1 MKAVEAIV
9 EARKHEAEG
18 PMSSSA
24 VLCRERAEA
33 LARKGEERLALAQ
46 AARSLAYSLGVFH
59 PTTKQVASAAGLVRA

>member
-1 MKAVEAIV
+1 MSAALADVIPTRREV
-9 EARKHEAEG
+9 

>member
-9 EARKHEAEG
+9 EARRHEAEG

-33 LARKGEERLALAQ
+33 LARKGEERLALEQ
-46 AARSLAYSLGVFH
+46 AARSLAYLRWCDAFSEIGGCWNLRVM
-59 PTTKQVASAAGLVRA
+59 A